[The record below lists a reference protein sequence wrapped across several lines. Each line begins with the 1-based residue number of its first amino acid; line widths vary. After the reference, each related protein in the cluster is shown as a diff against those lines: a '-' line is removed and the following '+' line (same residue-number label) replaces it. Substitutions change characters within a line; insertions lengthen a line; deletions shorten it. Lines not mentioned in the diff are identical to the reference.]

1 MGFDRSFGAKW
12 RPCQALEHLSECE
25 LGVGGGRC
33 LTDLAVEAN
42 ELVQRASRAEV
53 PGVSSQ
59 VEETDFGSVTRVR
72 IQTEQAARS
81 LGKAVGNYVTI
92 DAPDLPLRDKGLQEE
107 VSQGLAHELISMIRA
122 NLNNMDFWAIPDFTT
137 LVCGLGNWNAT
148 PDAVGPM
155 VAGEVL
161 VTRHVYS
168 LTPPEKRGGLK
179 SVAAFSPGVL
189 GLTGVETAEIIAG
202 VVARVRPHLIIVVD
216 ALAARSISRL
226 GTTIQLS
233 DTGIQPGSGV
243 GNRRFGINRETMGVP
258 VIAVGVPTVVHALTI
273 VGDALDIVGRGQQ
286 PGIQSHQMAGPMA
299 ELGLGQPSLPPAV
312 AQMLQPYFGTLIVTP
327 KEVDVLVKEL
337 SHVLAGGI
345 NYALHPA
352 IDEDEIYLYLQ

>member
-1 MGFDRSFGAKW
+1 MAFERSFGAKW
-12 RPCQALEHLSECE
+12 RPCPAFQHLSEHE
-25 LGVGGGRC
+25 LELSMAGP

-42 ELVQRASRAEV
+42 ELVQRASRATV

-59 VEETDFGSVTRVR
+59 VEETDYGSVTRVR
-72 IQTEQAARS
+72 VQTEQAARA
-81 LGKAVGNYVTI
+81 LGKVVGNYVTI
-92 DAPDLPLRDKGLQEE
+92 DSPDLPLRDKGLQED
-107 VSQGLAHELISMIRA
+107 VSRGLARELVSMIRA
-122 NLNNMDFWAIPDFTT
+122 NFNGMDFWAIPDFTT
-137 LVCGLGNWNAT
+137 LICGLGNWNAT
-148 PDAVGPM
+148 PDAIGPM

-202 VVARVRPHLIIVVD
+202 VVARVRPHLVIVVD

-243 GNRRFGINRETMGVP
+243 GNRRFGINRESMGVP
-258 VIAVGVPTVVHALTI
+258 VIAIGAPTVVHALTI
-273 VGDALDIVGRGQQ
+273 IGDALDIVGRGQQ
-286 PGIQSHQMAGPMA
+286 MGTKVPGEEGPLA
-299 ELGLGQPSLPPAV
+299 ELGVAQSGLPPAV

-327 KEVDVLVKEL
+327 KEVDVLVREL

>member
-1 MGFDRSFGAKW
+1 MGFDRNFGAKW
-12 RPCQALEHLSECE
+12 RPSKKLQHLSECDTG
-25 LGVGGGRC
+25 LSGGGY

-42 ELVQRASRAEV
+42 ELVQRASRAQV

-59 VEETDFGSVTRVR
+59 VEEMDFGSITRVR
-72 IQTEQAARS
+72 VQTEQAARS

-92 DAPDLPLRDKGLQEE
+92 DAPELPLRDKGLQED
-107 VSQGLAHELISMIRA
+107 VSEALARELVSLIRA
-122 NLNNMDFWAIPDFTT
+122 NFNNVDFWTIPDFTT

-179 SVAAFSPGVL
+179 SVAALSPGVL

-216 ALAARSISRL
+216 ALAARSVSRL
-226 GTTIQLS
+226 GTTIQIS
-233 DTGIQPGSGV
+233 DAGIQPGSGV
-243 GNRRFGINRETMGVP
+243 GNRRFGINRESMGIP

-273 VGDALDIVGRGQQ
+273 ISDALEIVGSSQQ
-286 PGIQSHQMAGPMA
+286 PGVGRSAAGPLS
-299 ELGLGQPSLPPAV
+299 ELGVGQPGLPPAV

-337 SHVLAGGI
+337 SRVVAGGI

>member
-1 MGFDRSFGAKW
+1 
-12 RPCQALEHLSECE
+12 
-25 LGVGGGRC
+25 
-33 LTDLAVEAN
+33 
-42 ELVQRASRAEV
+42 
-53 PGVSSQ
+53 
-59 VEETDFGSVTRVR
+59 
-72 IQTEQAARS
+72 
-81 LGKAVGNYVTI
+81 
-92 DAPDLPLRDKGLQEE
+92 
-107 VSQGLAHELISMIRA
+107 
-122 NLNNMDFWAIPDFTT
+122 
-137 LVCGLGNWNAT
+137 
-148 PDAVGPM
+148 
-155 VAGEVL
+155 
-161 VTRHVYS
+161 
-168 LTPPEKRGGLK
+168 
-179 SVAAFSPGVL
+179 
-189 GLTGVETAEIIAG
+189 
-202 VVARVRPHLIIVVD
+202 PHLIIVVD

-243 GNRRFGINRETMGVP
+243 GNSRFGINRETMGVP